1 MWHSWQQFLSDGV
14 LFKLDLTVPFENLE
28 LMVGL
33 EDQSVL
39 LNSLDNDL
47 NPLVEGIE
55 STIHNLNGSS
65 RTILELLGQ
74 LVVSIGELSNH
85 GLNE

>member
-28 LMVGL
+28 LVVGL

-39 LNSLDNDL
+39 LNSLDYDL

-55 STIHNLNGSS
+55 SA
-65 RTILELLGQ
+65 
-74 LVVSIGELSNH
+74 V
-85 GLNE
+85 

>member
-14 LFKLDLTVPFENLE
+14 LFKFNLTVPFEDLE

-39 LNSLDNDL
+39 LNSLDYDL
-47 NPLVEGIE
+47 NPLVEGIK
-55 STIHNLNGSS
+55 SA
-65 RTILELLGQ
+65 
-74 LVVSIGELSNH
+74 V
-85 GLNE
+85 